1 MKVLLAITLGFVLC
15 ISIFA
20 QTYPTEKAPGFALK
34 DLKGKSVR
42 LSDFKGKV
50 VVINFWATWCPPCR
64 AEMPQLIKWQTE
76 YAGRGLQFIG
86 ITVPPT
92 NNSKVIAFT
101 RKVKVSY
108 PVLYGSKK
116 TKALFTAIETM
127 PFTVVI
133 DKKGNIQAR
142 IEGIIYQ
149 DEFDEKVSP
158 LLKPDIVKQ

>member
-1 MKVLLAITLGFVLC
+1 MKVLLAITLGFLFS
-15 ISIFA
+15 ISICA
-20 QTYPTEKAPGFALK
+20 QTPTTERAPNFTLK
-34 DLKGKSVR
+34 DLKGKTVH

-64 AEMPQLIKWQTE
+64 AEIPQLIQWQAE

-92 NNSKVIAFT
+92 NSSKVIAFI
-101 RKVKVSY
+101 RKAKVSY
-108 PVLYGSKK
+108 PILYGSKK
-116 TKALFTAIETM
+116 TKALFTAVETM

-133 DKKGNIQAR
+133 DKQGNIKAR

-149 DEFDEKVSP
+149 DEFDEKVGP
-158 LLKPDIVKQ
+158 LLKPDIVKH